1 MRSPGLPLVSLLLPA
16 LAAAA
21 VGPDRLPVDFGRGD
35 CRPARDYSPF
45 DDDTCAKPVEA
56 VVAVATDSSYLAT
69 IACTNCPYIERNASD
84 VPRVVRGDY
93 ELVRVSPCR
102 CVALYPHIPLV
113 SADRASGMH
122 SS

>member
-21 VGPDRLPVDFGRGD
+21 AGPDRLPVDFGRGD
-35 CRPARDYSPF
+35 CRPF
-45 DDDTCAKPVEA
+45 DDDACTKPVEA

-69 IACTNCPYIERNASD
+69 IACTNCSYIERNASD

-102 CVALYPHIPLV
+102 HVAV
-113 SADRASGMH
+113 SLCSAVSPR
-122 SS
+122 SSALC